1 MDRHYWKRHFDEER
15 RIKREQ
21 NKPIHRPV
29 VNYEKFDYLKRKSK
43 TQEEVKTDSLRSELI
58 TYKELLRKEYEN
70 RDRLL
75 MEVHKEK
82 QKAHS
87 YYVQLQKIIK
97 YLEVNGH
104 IKRTDL

>member
-1 MDRHYWKRHFDEER
+1 MDRHYWKRHFDDER

-21 NKPIHRPV
+21 NKPISRPL
-29 VNYEKFDYLKRKSK
+29 VNYPTFDYLKRNSK
-43 TQEEVKTDSLRSELI
+43 TQEEVNNDSLRSQLN

-87 YYVQLQKIIK
+87 YYVQLQQIQKCLHK
-97 YLEVNGH
+97 T
-104 IKRTDL
+104 KQ

>member
-1 MDRHYWKRHFDEER
+1 MDRHYWKRHFDDER
-15 RIKREQ
+15 RIKKE
-21 NKPIHRPV
+21 KSKTTYTPV
-29 VNYEKFDYLKRKSK
+29 ANYPKFDYLKRKSK
-43 TQEEVKTDSLRSELI
+43 TQEEIKNDSLRSELI

-97 YLEVNGH
+97 CLEVNGH
-104 IKRTDL
+104 IK

>member
-1 MDRHYWKRHFDEER
+1 MDRHYWKRHFDDQR
-15 RIKREQ
+15 RIKKE
-21 NKPIHRPV
+21 KSKTTYTPV
-29 VNYEKFDYLKRKSK
+29 VNYPKFDYLKRKSK
-43 TQEEVKTDSLRSELI
+43 TQEEIKNDSLRSELI

-97 YLEVNGH
+97 CLEVNGH
-104 IKRTDL
+104 IK

>member
-1 MDRHYWKRHFDEER
+1 MDRHYWKRHFDDER

-21 NKPIHRPV
+21 NKPIHRPI

-43 TQEEVKTDSLRSELI
+43 TQEEVKNESLRSELI

-75 MEVHKEK
+75 MELHKEK
-82 QKAHS
+82 QKVHR
-87 YYVQLQKIIK
+87 YCIQLQQIQKCLHK
-97 YLEVNGH
+97 T
-104 IKRTDL
+104 K